1 MARPRPT
8 GRRRACG
15 QARDDVG
22 GGGGDQG
29 VTLEHG
35 KPRPVRR
42 EARRVLRLIQ
52 KTINARGQVLLVP
65 DFKLEGWTSSL
76 PTMLNAQAV
85 IGLYADRGTHE
96 EFHPEFN
103 TYLDL
108 TRLSPRN

>member
-52 KTINARGQVLLVP
+52 KTINARIQVLLVP

-96 EFHPEFN
+96 QFHPEFK